1 MTAMDGVRQ
10 ADCESAKKKILIAD
24 DSVVDRKILADLF
37 YRDCTV
43 CEADNDAQA
52 IDTLEREPDTA
63 LVIVALDKPEFDG
76 YAVLERLRADEK
88 LRDIPV
94 VAIAGSDSEKSQ
106 IKALELGV
114 VDFMAKPFK
123 LRLIERRIRNIMER
137 REAAMLREK
146 NRLDE
151 QRISQQRTFMERS
164 ETDALTGLYTRAAF
178 LRRTEELLHS
188 DPCHDYVIAR
198 WDIDHFK
205 VFNDI
210 YGTKTG
216 DRFLEDFGAM
226 LSANHLEG
234 SVVGHWDADHFV
246 ACVKVEDFDPEKLS
260 VWLRANVANE
270 HCDFEFIF
278 RIGIYAIKDKNVD
291 VSIMCDR
298 AHLALRTTKKSFNCR
313 YAYYEETMRSALIE
327 EQEMINELTIA
338 FEQRQFVIYL
348 QPQYD
353 YDRDKLIGAEALVR
367 WNHPRK
373 GLIPPMK
380 FIPVLERN
388 GLIIQ
393 LDEYVWEEVCRLLR
407 KWLDAGIDPPSI
419 SVNISRV
426 DVYNPRLCDI
436 ITSLAEKYS
445 IEPRYLHLEITES
458 AYMENPDQLINVV
471 EKLRARN
478 FTVEMDDFG
487 SGYSSLNTLKDVP
500 VDILKLDMKF
510 LSRGNSARGGSILSS
525 VVRMAHWLRLPI
537 IAEGIE
543 THEQADYLKS
553 IGCTCMQG
561 YYFAR
566 PMPVSEFEPQIYN
579 PKQSPLSERYK
590 EAKVKRAEEFLDI
603 TAQTAL
609 LFNSFVG
616 GAAIIEYSQGR
627 VEAMRIND
635 KFLEVIGATR
645 TEYLAQQAN
654 IIDRFYPESRIHF
667 VHMLKA
673 AAESGEEA
681 SCEVHSTP
689 IAGGADLWTFVRA
702 RLLAQSDQNYIYY
715 VAIENIT
722 ERKKLE
728 AENTNLSAQMAGL
741 INNIPGGIL
750 TFDEKLRFTYSNE
763 NAASMFGF
771 TKAEICG
778 LYAVSPF
785 AAVYPE
791 DKEAVASAIDALFHQ
806 KCSTV
811 TLKYRHATKSGGWIW
826 VQATANLIKSPGRR
840 RMASVVVLDIDEQVR
855 GDELKAAQ
863 ARMLEKQRALIQTL
877 YDSAPFGV
885 MQYEINE
892 KGFELVGYNEAA
904 WRIFG
909 YTNEAEYA
917 NDLLSGSM
925 VKNTYP
931 EDMPIVQEH
940 IARAASMGGSAD
952 FEHRIVTRKGHV
964 RWVHTTLKKTRWSE
978 TGEILQAVFSDIT
991 EQKTD
996 AVL

>member
-1 MTAMDGVRQ
+1 MDDLRH
-10 ADCESAKKKILIAD
+10 ADCQPAKKKILIAD
-24 DSVVDRKILADLF
+24 DSVVDRKILADLLC
-37 YRDCTV
+37 RDYTV
-43 CEADNDAQA
+43 SEADDGAQA
-52 IDTLEREPDTA
+52 IEKLAREPDTA
-63 LVIVALDKPEFDG
+63 LVILDLVMPKLDG
-76 YAVLERLRADEK
+76 CAVLERLQADEK

-94 VAIAGSDSEKSQ
+94 VVITGSDSEESQ
-106 IKALELGV
+106 IKVLDLGAADLV
-114 VDFMAKPFK
+114 AKPFK
-123 LRLIERRIRNIMER
+123 LRLIERRIRNIMDR
-137 REAAMLREK
+137 REAAALREK
-146 NRLDE
+146 NRLYE
-151 QRISQQRTFMERS
+151 QHINQQRTFMKRS
-164 ETDALTGLYTRAAF
+164 ETDELTGLYTRAAF
-178 LRRTEELLHS
+178 LRHTEELLS
-188 DPCHDYVIAR
+188 FDPSHDYVIAR
-198 WDIDHFK
+198 WDVDHFK

-210 YGTKTG
+210 YGTKMG
-216 DRFLEDFGAM
+216 DRFLADFGAM
-226 LSANHLEG
+226 LSANHLKG
-234 SVVGHWDADHFV
+234 SIIGHWDADHFV
-246 ACVKVEDFDPEKLS
+246 ACVRAEDFDPDAMSL
-260 VWLRANVANE
+260 WLRSNVAKE
-270 HCDFEFIF
+270 HIDFEFIF
-278 RIGIYAIKDKNVD
+278 RIGIYAIKDKSVD

-313 YAYYEETMRSALIE
+313 YAYYEESMRSMLLE

-353 YDRDKLIGAEALVR
+353 YDRDRLIGAEALVR

-393 LDEYVWEEVCRLLR
+393 LDEYVWEEACRLLR

-471 EKLRARN
+471 EKLRAHS

-566 PMPVSEFEPQIYN
+566 PMPVAEFEPQIYN

-590 EAKVKRAEEFLDI
+590 DAKVQRAEEFLDI
-603 TAQTAL
+603 SAQTAL

-616 GAAIIEYSQGR
+616 GAAIIEYSHGR

-635 KFLEVIGATR
+635 KFLETIGATR

-673 AAESGEEA
+673 AAETGEEA

-689 IAGGADLWTFVRA
+689 IAGGSDIWTFVRA

-715 VAIENIT
+715 ISIENIT
-722 ERKKLE
+722 KRKKLE
-728 AENTNLSAQMAGL
+728 AENINLSAQMAGI

-771 TKAEICG
+771 TKSEICG

-785 AAVYPE
+785 AAVYPD

-806 KCSTV
+806 KCRTV
-811 TLKYRHATKSGGWIW
+811 AVKYRHAIKGGGWIW

-863 ARMLEKQRALIQTL
+863 ASMLEKQRALIQTL

-892 KGFELVGYNEAA
+892 KGFDLVGYNEAA

-909 YTNEAEYA
+909 YTDEAEYA
-917 NDLLSGSM
+917 NDLLSGSR
-925 VKNTYP
+925 VKNTHP
-931 EDMPIVQEH
+931 EDMPLVQKS
-940 IARAASMGGSAD
+940 IARAASMDETAD
-952 FEHRIVTRKGHV
+952 FDHRIVTRKGEV

-991 EQKTD
+991 DQKTG
-996 AVL
+996 AGL